1 MDRQKVALLESLS
14 RKGIVLCRQFIAGDK
29 EVGDKITQVWRDIHK
44 FTDALDSRVSWHF
57 IFSFGE
63 QLNVWGYL
71 KNLEIE

>member
-44 FTDALDSRVSWHF
+44 FTDALDSRVS
-57 IFSFGE
+57 
-63 QLNVWGYL
+63 
-71 KNLEIE
+71 